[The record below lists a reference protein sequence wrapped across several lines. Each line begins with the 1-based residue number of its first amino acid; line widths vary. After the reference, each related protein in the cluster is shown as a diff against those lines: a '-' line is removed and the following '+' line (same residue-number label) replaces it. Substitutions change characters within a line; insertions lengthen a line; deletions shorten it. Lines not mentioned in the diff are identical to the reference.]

1 MQIACPPGGA
11 FSHPPAGRPP
21 AAGRRSGGTGSPR
34 RALSPGAAPGPPCG
48 VWQAFLSQKILSVPG
63 SSFPQLF
70 YGMKESFAQARGVVL
85 NRSGKK
91 RYDSIKYDDKGCS
104 LVTLLPQRGF
114 ENTRLYEYDEIQ
126 RE

>member
-1 MQIACPPGGA
+1 MPPLPEEHPSASRPMPAAGRCRMARDRGAFHLHQSWGGITGCTREEAVQITCPPGGRV

-48 VWQAFLSQKILSVPG
+48 VWQAFLSQKILSAPG

-70 YGMKESFAQARGVVL
+70 YGM
-85 NRSGKK
+85 
-91 RYDSIKYDDKGCS
+91 
-104 LVTLLPQRGF
+104 
-114 ENTRLYEYDEIQ
+114 
-126 RE
+126 